1 MNKPVMCFGLSKYN
15 HLVNYEKSNQKKSKN
30 NNRINLEIIEKLLGK
45 NFVYGSLIHREIDF
59 EI

>member
-1 MNKPVMCFGLSKYN
+1 MKNLTK
-15 HLVNYEKSNQKKSKN
+15 KKSKN

-45 NFVYGSLIHREIDF
+45 NFVYGSLTHREIDF